1 MNIEEPRIAQ
11 FTAIS
16 GKNIPNL
23 LYNEGLNLS
32 ITIST
37 NCTAAAIVAMKAIN
51 VKNDK
56 LTSEKAEIPVHERAP
71 SSKR

>member
-1 MNIEEPRIAQ
+1 MNIEPPNMEQ
-11 FTAIS
+11 LTAIS
-16 GKNIPNL
+16 GKNMPNL
-23 LYNEGLNLS
+23 LYSEGLNLS

-37 NCTAAAIVAMKAIN
+37 NCTAAAIVAINAIK

-71 SSKR
+71 GSKR